1 MRTLQR
7 RKAKR
12 GMYSAGTQIYSRKI
26 NELDKNLIGDVK
38 HPTPTSFDAEYNAF
52 IAEQKLLKA
61 KAELEAKKAAEE
73 PVLAQVLAPEQS
85 FVQTEV
91 TEPAEP
97 IKVEVV
103 EEPVAEP
110 VKKTPRKSKVE
121 VTEEA

>member
-7 RKAKR
+7 RRAKR

-52 IAEQKLLKA
+52 IAEQKFLKA

-73 PVLAQVLAPEQS
+73 PVLAPEQS
-85 FVQTEV
+85 YVLTEV
-91 TEPAEP
+91 SEPAEP
-97 IKVEVV
+97 IKAEIV

>member
-38 HPTPTSFDAEYNAF
+38 HSTPTSFDAEYNAF

-61 KAELEAKKAAEE
+61 KAEIEAKKAAEE
-73 PVLAQVLAPEQS
+73 PVLAPEQS

-110 VKKTPRKSKVE
+110 AKKSTRKSKVE